1 MTENQIHDM
10 VKRKLLKLGYTSYN
24 IEASLGLSEEYSR
37 CSSNQCQLRDIDKN
51 LDTQKNKATH
61 GKGKKKKGLAE
72 KKNLQNAD
80 LEEVFPW
87 N

>member
-1 MTENQIHDM
+1 MTENQIDDM
-10 VKRKLLKLGYTSYN
+10 VKKKLLKLGYTSYN
-24 IEASLGLSEEYSR
+24 IEASPGLSEEYSR
-37 CSSNQCQLRDIDKN
+37 CSSIQCQLRDIDKN

-61 GKGKKKKGLAE
+61 GKKKKKGLAE

-80 LEEVFPW
+80 LEEIFPL